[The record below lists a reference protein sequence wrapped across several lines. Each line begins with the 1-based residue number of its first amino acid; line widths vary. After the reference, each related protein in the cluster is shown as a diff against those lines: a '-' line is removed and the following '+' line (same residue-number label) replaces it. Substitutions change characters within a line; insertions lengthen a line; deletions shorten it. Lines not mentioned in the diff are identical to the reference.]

1 MSEPLKYL
9 SEDVLRSLRE
19 RADEHVER
27 YRSGDFLDLASENGW
42 AIETRSVSLDL
53 DLLAKLNGDGRSAEA
68 DAMNSKLVFAA
79 MSGMTPAIAADERI
93 WTRLS
98 HLECLSYSR
107 QRWLAGNE
115 DEALKTSIRKHM
127 FAEGR
132 TGVRDDHALSRL
144 WWNMRIATIA
154 DPDDPEGALDL
165 ILKRADIRM
174 QLVERPNTA
183 ARYPIIRA
191 IVRAMRRDPA
201 IVKNDKIFR
210 EFMMILNREGGGVL
224 FEAWNNDTAVDD
236 FMQRCCDGAIAAG
249 D

>member
-9 SEDVLRSLRE
+9 SEAVLHTLRE

-27 YRSGDFLDLASENGW
+27 YRSGDFVDLSRENGW
-42 AIETRSVSLDL
+42 AIETRSVTIDL
-53 DLLAKLNGDGRSAEA
+53 DLLSNLDGDDRSAEA
-68 DAMNSKLVFAA
+68 DAKNSKTIFAA
-79 MSGMTPAIAADERI
+79 MSGMTPAIATDERI

-127 FAEGR
+127 FAAGR
-132 TGVRDDHALSRL
+132 TGIRDDHALSRL

-154 DPDDPEGALDL
+154 DPTDPEGALNL
-165 ILKRADIRM
+165 MLKRADIRM

-183 ARYPIIRA
+183 ARDPIIRA

-201 IVKNDKIFR
+201 IVKNDPIFR
-210 EFMMILNREGGGVL
+210 AFMMILNREGGGVL
-224 FEAWNNDTAVDD
+224 FEAWNDDAAVDE
-236 FMQRCCDGAIAAG
+236 FMQRCCEGALAVGA
-249 D
+249 